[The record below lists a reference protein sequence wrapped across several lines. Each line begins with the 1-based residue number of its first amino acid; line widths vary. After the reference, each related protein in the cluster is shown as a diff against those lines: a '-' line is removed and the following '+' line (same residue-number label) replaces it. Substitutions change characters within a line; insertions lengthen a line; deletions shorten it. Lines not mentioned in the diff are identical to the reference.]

1 METNDSGEFTL
12 PLKSGSYELSVE
24 ESGFKI
30 NTSHL
35 DVLDSK
41 TAQTVPIV
49 LQLAAMGGVQVE
61 AYTPEKDKLQ
71 LFALPNHESLTLSRS
86 EFASLPHIT
95 VTVQNTHANEK
106 ETYSGVRLADLFTKL
121 GAPLGKELRGKAMVS
136 YIKASA
142 PDGYAVVFSLAEI
155 DPEFHSGEIIV
166 ADQMNGQPLDA
177 RSGPFKLVATEDK
190 RPARWVRNVTTL
202 ELKNPD

>member
-1 METNDSGEFTL
+1 MRFQRFLVAALCVIALASIALFAQQPAVAPAQL
-12 PLKSGSYELSVE
+12 RLSAP
-24 ESGFKI
+24 
-30 NTSHL
+30 SHE
-35 DVLDSK
+35 
-41 TAQTVPIV
+41 PIV
-49 LQLAAMGGVQVE
+49 LSQAEL
-61 AYTPEKDKLQ
+61 K
-71 LFALPNHESLTLSRS
+71 
-86 EFASLPHIT
+86 SLPHIT
-95 VTVQNTHANEK
+95 VTVQNTHADEK
-106 ETYSGVRLADLFTKL
+106 ETYSGVRLADLCTKL

-142 PDGYAVVFSLAEI
+142 PDGYAVVFSIAEI

-202 ELKNPD
+202 ELKTAD